1 MSRLGFVQ
9 VAGLKLDHLDGC
21 NVFGS
26 LQTNEQLLDL
36 IKLNHVPRQAGN
48 VVRQT
53 IIWTLRVGHVER
65 PGQGPYVFCGR
76 RESYLT
82 HINNIALFD

>member
-9 VAGLKLDHLDGC
+9 AAGLKLDHLYAC

-36 IKLNHVPRQAGN
+36 IKLNHIPRQAGH
-48 VVRQT
+48 VVRQA
-53 IIWTLRVGHVER
+53 IVWTLRVGHVER
-65 PGQGPYVFCGR
+65 PGQAPYVLRGR
-76 RESYLT
+76 RGS
-82 HINNIALFD
+82 